1 MVSSERQY
9 AEDAALILES
19 MGMTRA
25 SGKLLAWLLVCDP
38 PQQSSAELS
47 DALDLSAGSV
57 STGTR
62 ILENARLI
70 RRVAVP
76 GRRGKVY
83 EMIEDAMTRA
93 AQDDRVRIMRELMD
107 RGLSVVGDEAV
118 PRARR
123 LRRTRDFY
131 AFLEREIPA
140 LIKRFEEEYGEGE
153 RG

>member
-1 MVSSERQY
+1 MISPERQY

-25 SGKLLAWLLVCDP
+25 SGKLLAWLLVCEP

-47 DALDLSAGSV
+47 GALDLSAGSV

-62 ILENARLI
+62 ILENAKLI

-76 GRRGKVY
+76 GKRGKVY
-83 EMIEDAMTRA
+83 EMTEDAMARA
-93 AQDDRVRIMRELMD
+93 ARDDRVRIMRELLD
-107 RGLSVVGDEAV
+107 RGLDVVGGERA
-118 PRARR
+118 PRAGR

-140 LIKRFEEEYGEGE
+140 LIERFETEYGKGE
-153 RG
+153 HG